1 MFRRKTTQVTKVI
14 ELSDE
19 TKQALTGLEND
30 LQTLAEML
38 REVMNTGRQIL
49 GTLHGEIVDEVGVE
63 PFADDAKLV
72 QDFAEE
78 RPATSDR
85 GRVTE
90 TDRIRASAFKRRPR
104 YEQIAES
111 RAMLSDGD
119 WHNAWD
125 EARKLAG
132 DEREFRYLRSRI
144 GNAFLDLCD
153 AGEVERRA
161 CAVSRSMF
169 EYRQIPGAKKVL

>member
-30 LQTLAEML
+30 LQVLAEML
-38 REVMNTGRQIL
+38 RETLSTGRQIL
-49 GTLHGEIVDEVGVE
+49 GALHGEIVEEVGVE
-63 PFADDAKLV
+63 PFADDIPPQRETKNR
-72 QDFAEE
+72 E
-78 RPATSDR
+78 
-85 GRVTE
+85 VTDE
-90 TDRIRASAFKRRPR
+90 NRMRASAFKRQPR
-104 YEQIAES
+104 YKQIAES
-111 RAMLSDGD
+111 REMLSDGE

-125 EARKLAG
+125 EGKRLAG

-144 GNAFLDLCD
+144 ANAFLDLHD
-153 AGEVERRA
+153 AGEAERRN

-169 EYRQIPGAKKVL
+169 EYRAIPGAKKVL